1 MLGLRRQPGLARTCL
16 RRTRCLIPTQS
27 RALKAKGVVT
37 GEPNAPGHRGQ
48 GWGLW
53 APDAGFL
60 QWPQNANPWTGP
72 RGAPLG
78 QGWAL
83 LGLGL
88 STAKA
93 ECSAAAAGLNSAAF
107 LPRLPGLSPR
117 PWCQVAWLRYL
128 WGTGDPL

>member
-1 MLGLRRQPGLARTCL
+1 MNQTLRGTE
-16 RRTRCLIPTQS
+16 
-27 RALKAKGVVT
+27 V
-37 GEPNAPGHRGQ
+37 RG
-48 GWGLW
+48 GASG
-53 APDAGFL
+53 PRMPGFL

-107 LPRLPGLSPR
+107 LPRLPGLSPW